1 MGFVPIK
8 KICWAYD
15 MEAPMLHLGLGF
27 AYIQRSRT
35 LLRCCAGL
43 NFYPARANTFLHDA
57 KHTEVLNHHGT
68 LPVIGPHF
76 FFTFSLVHRLTLG
89 FG

>member
-57 KHTEVLNHHGT
+57 KHTELFVTRFVLVCRDIAT
-68 LPVIGPHF
+68 LLKKHP
-76 FFTFSLVHRLTLG
+76 
-89 FG
+89 